1 MAKKISVDVNELIEQ
16 WRVKTNTLANQV
28 GDLDDLTDSAANVVA
43 AIVALQD
50 ASVTGPVTV
59 RINDI
64 VNANNALKFPVDSSR
79 VGTGAITAT
88 KFADSSITT
97 PKFVP
102 DAVDSNAL
110 GANAV
115 HAQHIDNDAI
125 INRHYADSSIDA
137 AFIKQN
143 QVTANKFK
151 NRVTFNI
158 FNDSGNAVFTMY
170 SPGSIT

>member
-88 KFADSSITT
+88 KCADSSITS
-97 PKFVP
+97 PKCVP

-110 GANAV
+110 GANAI
-115 HAQHIDNDAI
+115 HAQHIDNDQI

-143 QVTANKFK
+143 QITSREFK
-151 NRVTFNI
+151 GLVTFTI
-158 FNDSGNAVFTMY
+158 KSDSGTTLKQIFG
-170 SPGSIT
+170 PGT

>member
-1 MAKKISVDVNELIEQ
+1 MID
-16 WRVKTNTLANQV
+16 
-28 GDLDDLTDSAANVVA
+28 
-43 AIVALQD
+43 
-50 ASVTGPVTV
+50 
-59 RINDI
+59 DI
-64 VNANNALKFPVDSSR
+64 VNANKSLKFPVDSSR

-110 GANAV
+110 GANAI
-115 HAQHIDNDAI
+115 HAQHIDNDQI

-143 QVTANKFK
+143 QITSREFK
-151 NRVTFNI
+151 GLVTFTI
-158 FNDSGNAVFTMY
+158 KSDSGTTLKQIFG
-170 SPGSIT
+170 PGT

>member
-64 VNANNALKFPVDSSR
+64 VNANNALKFPVDS
-79 VGTGAITAT
+79 
-88 KFADSSITT
+88 
-97 PKFVP
+97 
-102 DAVDSNAL
+102 
-110 GANAV
+110 
-115 HAQHIDNDAI
+115 
-125 INRHYADSSIDA
+125 
-137 AFIKQN
+137 
-143 QVTANKFK
+143 
-151 NRVTFNI
+151 
-158 FNDSGNAVFTMY
+158 
-170 SPGSIT
+170 

>member
-28 GDLDDLTDSAANVVA
+28 GDLDDLTDSAANIVA

-50 ASVTGPVTV
+50 TSGSGPVTV

-64 VNANNALKFPVDSSR
+64 VAANNALKFPVAEAD
-79 VGTGAITAT
+79 VGTGSITAT
-88 KFADSSITT
+88 KYADSSITSA
-97 PKFVP
+97 KFVR

-110 GANAV
+110 DALAV
-115 HAQHIDNDAI
+115 HAQHIDDDQI
-125 INRHYADSSIDA
+125 VNRHYADSSIDA

-143 QVTANKFK
+143 QITSREFK
-151 NRVTFNI
+151 GLITFTI
-158 FNDSGNAVFTMY
+158 KSDSGTTLKQIFG
-170 SPGSIT
+170 PGT